1 MYKYLHE
8 KAARTVYRLPREPQV
23 SEQKKRGKL
32 VGWHITMEYS
42 ITRADNQLEGGRWKF
57 ATLACPDQHLDL
69 RYTPEQALFYF
80 RMRYEPQ
87 GEEIGIEE
95 YERLHA
101 EYEAEAKSRR
111 PNA

>member
-1 MYKYLHE
+1 
-8 KAARTVYRLPREPQV
+8 
-23 SEQKKRGKL
+23 
-32 VGWHITMEYS
+32 MEYS

-57 ATLACPDQHLDL
+57 STSAYPDHHLNVN
-69 RYTPEQALFYF
+69 YTPEQALSYF
-80 RMRYEPQ
+80 RMHHEPN

-111 PNA
+111 PNAQAYMLIETDTQQHNAIRQKLLCAGDQQL